1 MNFNFVGNSG
11 ASAPSLNLS
20 KGGILDLT
28 KQAPNLHNCILA
40 GGWDASI
47 AGPSADL
54 DLAAFMLNGQ
64 GRVERVPDD
73 VIFFNHMAARGI
85 SLEGDNLTGG
95 TGGDDERIDINLDQI
110 DSRIQKIIFFIVIF
124 DAKNKR
130 QTFGMIN
137 NSYVRLLDADNGE
150 NEICRYELKERYS
163 TDTAISVC
171 SLNRNAAGWEFEAI
185 GDGAI
190 ADLNDLLSRYM

>member
-1 MNFNFVGNSG
+1 
-11 ASAPSLNLS
+11 
-20 KGGILDLT
+20 
-28 KQAPNLHNCILA
+28 
-40 GGWDASI
+40 
-47 AGPSADL
+47 
-54 DLAAFMLNGQ
+54 
-64 GRVERVPDD
+64 
-73 VIFFNHMAARGI
+73 
-85 SLEGDNLTGG
+85 
-95 TGGDDERIDINLDQI
+95 
-110 DSRIQKIIFFIVIF
+110 
-124 DAKNKR
+124 
-130 QTFGMIN
+130 MIN